1 MIKNKIIKDFILTT
15 LILLLCV
22 TAESFYILFLIKIWD
37 LLSIYMKL
45 LGIVTTVFSFYF
57 IVLNFFNYIKLIFLL
72 KKLLNIINKY

>member
-15 LILLLCV
+15 FILLLCV

-45 LGIVTTVFSFYF
+45 LGILTTIFSFYF